1 MSERPAQELSIHEMD
16 IAEQAHELFED
27 LDAAEF
33 ERVLADVQRRRAADH
48 ARSEALTKSGIMF
61 SRGPGS
67 PLGKL
72 TCVAKTK
79 LDEITFERFLQYCAG
94 HSTDVATVLRDW
106 VYYVLYRKSCQQM
119 LAERITAADV
129 VFNPVLAE
137 RDGD

>member
-1 MSERPAQELSIHEMD
+1 MSEPPAQELTVHERNV
-16 IAEQAHELFED
+16 AEQAHELFED
-27 LDAAEF
+27 LDTAEL
-33 ERVLADVQRRRAADH
+33 ERVLTDVQRRRAAAR
-48 ARSEALTKSGIMF
+48 ARSEAVAKSGIMF

-79 LDEITFERFLQYCAG
+79 LDEITCERFLQYCAG
-94 HSTDVATVLRDW
+94 HGTDVATVLRDW
-106 VYYVLYRKSCQQM
+106 VYSVLYRKSCQQM